1 MAALSP
7 VIRQVL
13 DARLLLSPGLLGVV
27 VGSADGRALAHAG
40 ASGSTFQPA
49 RVAAVASSL
58 LALSESFSRETL
70 ASEAQYGTIATLR
83 GSIMLVRVPSKRSA
97 HVLCLWADDSHN
109 LAMTLRAALD
119 MASHVAHALDGD

>member
-1 MAALSP
+1 MAAMSP

-13 DARLLLSPGLLGVV
+13 EARLLLSPGLLGVV

-40 ASGSTFQPA
+40 GSDGTFQPA

-70 ASEAQYGTIATLR
+70 GSETQYSSIATSR
-83 GSIMLVRVPSKRSA
+83 GSIMLVRVPSKMRA
-97 HVLCLWADDSHN
+97 HVLCLWADASHN

-119 MASHVAHALDGD
+119 MASHVAHAIDDV